1 MIQRRPPVLSAG
13 IPINSWAWPGAA
25 KEQLLL
31 IHGGRD
37 QSRSWDF
44 YADRLRDR
52 FALVAAD
59 LRGHGD
65 SGWSPEGHY
74 GLVDMT
80 ADMGEVLQSMPGEV
94 SILGH
99 SLGGHI
105 ALRLAAIFPERV
117 KAVAAI
123 ECLELPEVRGD
134 RDVPLAQRLRTW
146 FDERKG
152 FEDKAPPVYPGLV
165 AATERMAERFP
176 DLARELIE
184 HLARFSVQE
193 VPGGVTWK
201 FDHRTRSRPPID
213 SDASDFGAMLTAIRC
228 PVQLFYGGQSFV
240 PLPQPSRLALLKQ
253 ASLVRY
259 ADAGHWLHHQRLDRF
274 CTDTAAFL
282 TERSFQLA

>member
-13 IPINSWAWPGAA
+13 IKINSWAWPAA
-25 KEQLLL
+25 VSEQLLL

-44 YADRLRDR
+44 YAERLSNR
-52 FALVAAD
+52 FAVIAAD

-65 SGWSPEGHY
+65 SGWSPEGNY
-74 GLVDMT
+74 GLADMT
-80 ADMGEVLQSMPGEV
+80 ADVGEVLQSMPGEV
-94 SILGH
+94 SIVGH

-134 RDVPLAQRLRTW
+134 RGVPLAQRLRTW

-152 FEDKAPPVYPGLV
+152 FEQKPPPLYPGL
-165 AATERMAERFP
+165 AAAAKRMAVRFP
-176 DLARELIE
+176 DLDGELVE
-184 HLARFSVQE
+184 HLARFSIRE
-193 VPGGVTWK
+193 IPRGVTWK

-213 SDASDFGAMLTAIRC
+213 SDASDFDAMLTSIRC
-228 PVQLFYGGQSFV
+228 PVQLFYGDQSFV

-253 ASLVRY
+253 ARLVRY

-274 CTDTAAFL
+274 SADTAAFL
-282 TERSFQLA
+282 TERSLQLA